1 MSILTLYL
9 DNSVVGG
16 YFDPVFE
23 EPTRLLWQ
31 MAEEGKCRFV
41 ASVVTQ
47 QEAVLAPPAVVK
59 LFAQTFPDS
68 SSLLE
73 LTNRAEDLAIAYV
86 KTGIVTSKYV
96 DDARHV
102 ATATTHGI
110 GVLVSWNFRHL
121 ANYRRESGFN
131 RVYLENGYPQVRI
144 ISPQELVYEG
154 DY

>member
-16 YFDPVFE
+16 YFDTEFE

-31 MAEEGKCRFV
+31 LAEKGKCRFV

-47 QEAVLAPPAVVK
+47 QEVVLAPPKVVR
-59 LFAQTFPDS
+59 LFAETFPDS
-68 SSLLE
+68 SALLE
-73 LTNRAEDLAIAYV
+73 LSSRAEELATAYV
-86 KTGIVTSKYV
+86 DARIVTQKYV

-102 ATATTHGI
+102 AIATTNGI
-110 GVLVSWNFRHL
+110 GVLVSWNFKHL

-131 RVYLENGYPQVRI
+131 RVNVENGYPQVRI
-144 ISPQELVYEG
+144 LSPQELVYE
-154 DY
+154 DND